1 MTAVADIWDVLVVGA
16 GPAGSSLAARLG
28 CLGRSVLLL
37 DSARFPREKMC
48 GEYLGPGCLPLL
60 DQIGALPEVLR
71 QAHPGRVMKACS
83 PGGFVF
89 RARYP
94 EGLYGLSLRRRQLD
108 GILLDCARR
117 HKSVEV
123 REGFRAEKLVVENGQ
138 VSGVKGRRP
147 GGEEETLRARLTIGA
162 DGRNSMIARRLGV
175 FRWHPSHRRFAVGL
189 HYEGVQPSGEDVE
202 VYSGRALY
210 AILNNQ
216 GAGVVNVNIVWKGTS
231 LGAYK
236 GKLDAWYEFLLAQL
250 PRLRERLGSARMV
263 EAPRVLGPLAHYA
276 TRVSANG
283 ALLVGDSACF
293 YDPFTGEGMHM
304 ALDSARL
311 AAEVADRALEA
322 CTLSRHFLS
331 RYDAARAA
339 SLTGR
344 YRLQSLIQVIVG
356 RPRLSDYVAQILQAR
371 ERLADRLME
380 VIGGLRPPGDLLA
393 AGVFLARPQTQKNRR

>member
-1 MTAVADIWDVLVVGA
+1 
-16 GPAGSSLAARLG
+16 
-28 CLGRSVLLL
+28 
-37 DSARFPREKMC
+37 
-48 GEYLGPGCLPLL
+48 
-60 DQIGALPEVLR
+60 
-71 QAHPGRVMKACS
+71 MKACS

-94 EGLYGLSLRRRQLD
+94 KGLYGLSLRRRQLD

-123 REGFRAEKLVVENGQ
+123 REGFRAEKLLVDNGQ
-138 VSGVKGRRP
+138 VCGVKGRRP

-175 FRWHPSHRRFAVGL
+175 FRWHPSHRRFAIGL
-189 HYEGVQPSGEDVE
+189 HYEGVQAGGEDIE
-202 VYSGRALY
+202 VYSGRSLY

-231 LGAYK
+231 LEACK
-236 GKLDAWYEFLLAQL
+236 GKLDAWFDFLLGQL
-250 PRLRERLGSARMV
+250 PRLRERLGSARVV
-263 EAPRVLGPLAHYA
+263 EAPRVLGPMAHFA

-283 ALLVGDSACF
+283 VLLVGDSACF

-304 ALDSARL
+304 ALESARL
-311 AAEVADRALEA
+311 AADVADRALEA
-322 CTLSRHFLS
+322 CSVSRRFLS
-331 RYDAARAA
+331 RYDAARTA
-339 SLTGR
+339 SLAGR
-344 YRLQSLIQVIVG
+344 YRLQSLIQMIVG
-356 RPRLSDYVAQILQAR
+356 RPRLADCVAQVLQAR

-393 AGVFLARPQTQKNRR
+393 AGLISPRR

>member
-1 MTAVADIWDVLVVGA
+1 MTAVADVWDVLVVGA

-71 QAHPGRVMKACS
+71 EAHAGRVLKACS

-94 EGLYGLSLRRRQLD
+94 EGLHGLSLRRRELD
-108 GILLDCARR
+108 GILLGCARR
-117 HKSVEV
+117 HKGVEV
-123 REGFRAEKLVVENGQ
+123 REGFHAETLLVDNGQ
-138 VSGVKGRRP
+138 VCGVKGRRP
-147 GGEEETLRARLTIGA
+147 GCEEETLRARLTIGA
-162 DGRNSMIARRLGV
+162 DGRNSMVARRLGV

-189 HYEGVQPSGEDVE
+189 HYEGVQASGEDIE
-202 VYSGRALY
+202 VYSGRTLY
-210 AILNNQ
+210 GILNHQ
-216 GAGVVNVNIVWKGTS
+216 GGGAVNVNIVLHGAPWKG
-231 LGAYK
+231 K
-236 GKLDAWYEFLLAQL
+236 PDAWFDSLLGQL
-250 PRLRERLGSARMV
+250 PRLRERLGSARAV
-263 EAPRVLGPLAHYA
+263 DAPRVLGPLAHYA
-276 TRVSANG
+276 THVSAHG

-304 ALDSARL
+304 ALESARL

-322 CTLSRHFLS
+322 CTLSRRFLS

-339 SLTGR
+339 SLAGR
-344 YRLQSLIQVIVG
+344 YRLQSLIQVMVG
-356 RPRLSDYVAQILQAR
+356 RPCLADYIAKALQAR

-393 AGVFLARPQTQKNRR
+393 AGLFLARR